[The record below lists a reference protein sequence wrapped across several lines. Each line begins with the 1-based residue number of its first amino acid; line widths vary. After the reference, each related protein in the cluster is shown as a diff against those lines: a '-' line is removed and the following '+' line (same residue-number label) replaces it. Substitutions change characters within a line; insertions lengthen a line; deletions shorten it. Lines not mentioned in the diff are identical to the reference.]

1 MGYFRVLY
9 FIKCGPHL
17 FGVGRELII
26 PGALKSCYDDNFN
39 GQFDVKHMGH
49 PHSNEYHTSFTP
61 TLYLSVLKPLAGR

>member
-1 MGYFRVLY
+1 MIQSSLVLNGIFWGFI

-39 GQFDVKHMGH
+39 
-49 PHSNEYHTSFTP
+49 S
-61 TLYLSVLKPLAGR
+61 